1 MSLRHTIKR
10 HTPWPLHYLYLKL
23 YYAPKDIP
31 AACGFIFHGTKT
43 PTTFSARLKLV
54 AQFYKISYFV
64 DSPHTEHELI
74 IISRSILNLAPPSD
88 GGAADGSSVPGAI
101 VEAGAFH
108 GSSTAKFSLVARLA
122 GRQFEVF
129 DSFEGMPENSE
140 VGGPSIYGREHHFP
154 KGSHAVGLDEV
165 RGAVVRFGDIT
176 RTHFHKGFFSESMP
190 AWVAELRATGYS
202 SSGSA
207 ANTVAAAC
215 LNVDLDVS
223 TRDCLRNLYPLL
235 SRGGVIWSQ
244 DAHFPWI
251 IELLRN
257 ERFWREEIKIAVP
270 KIEGLGELK
279 FVAIW
284 KK

>member
-1 MSLRHTIKR
+1 MSLRRTIKR
-10 HTPWPLHYLYLKL
+10 YTPWPLHYLYLKL

-31 AACGFIFHGTKT
+31 AACGFIFHSTKT
-43 PTTFSARLKLV
+43 PTTFAARLRLV

-74 IISRSILNLAPPSD
+74 TISRSILNL
-88 GGAADGSSVPGAI
+88 GSSVPGAI

-129 DSFEGMPENSE
+129 DSFEGMPENAE
-140 VGGPSIYGREHHFP
+140 AGGPSIYGREHHFP

-165 RGAVVRFGDIT
+165 RGNVERFGDSS
-176 RTHFHKGFFSESMP
+176 RTHFHKGFFSDSMP
-190 AWVAELRATGYS
+190 MWAAELRAAGHGPNS
-202 SSGSA
+202 
-207 ANTVAAAC
+207 VAAAC

-235 SRGGVIWSQ
+235 SPGGVIWSQ

-257 ERFWREEIKIAVP
+257 ETFWREEIKIAKP
-270 KIEGLGELK
+270 HIEGLGELK